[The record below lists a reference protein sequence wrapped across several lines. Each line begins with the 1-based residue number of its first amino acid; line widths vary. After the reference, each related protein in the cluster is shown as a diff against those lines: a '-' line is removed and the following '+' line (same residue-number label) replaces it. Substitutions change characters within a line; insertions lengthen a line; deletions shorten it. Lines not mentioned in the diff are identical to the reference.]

1 MLALVSKGLCSVVS
15 VQCFFVFFL
24 QHRSDA
30 SNSALF
36 SKLLAL
42 LPGAVTRAET
52 RDVAPAAGLGGSLAF
67 GMTVIKAT
75 REQHC
80 GSQRP

>member
-1 MLALVSKGLCSVVS
+1 MLLVFSVY
-15 VQCFFVFFL
+15 FFFL
-24 QHRSDA
+24 QHTSDA

-36 SKLLAL
+36 SKVLVL

-52 RDVAPAAGLGGSLAF
+52 SDVVPAAGLGGSLAF
-67 GMTVIKAT
+67 GLTVIKAT